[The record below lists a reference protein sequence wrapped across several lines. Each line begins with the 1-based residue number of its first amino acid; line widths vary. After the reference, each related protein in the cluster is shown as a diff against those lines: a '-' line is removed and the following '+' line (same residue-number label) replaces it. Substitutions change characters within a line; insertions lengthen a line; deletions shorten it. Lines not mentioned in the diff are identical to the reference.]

1 MSGEAERTI
10 AQNRKARHEY
20 HLEDNLEV
28 GIVLTGSEIKSL
40 RAGSA
45 SVNEAYAMIRGS
57 EVWLVGATIEPYAQS
72 GMRNHDR
79 LRDRKLLLHKR
90 EIEKFRQRVE
100 QKGFTLV
107 PLRIYLKN
115 GRAKVEIALG
125 RGKDTIDKRETVKAR
140 EAKRD
145 MDRAVKERG

>member
-1 MSGEAERTI
+1 
-10 AQNRKARHEY
+10 
-20 HLEDNLEV
+20 
-28 GIVLTGSEIKSL
+28 
-40 RAGSA
+40 
-45 SVNEAYAMIRGS
+45 
-57 EVWLVGATIEPYAQS
+57 
-72 GMRNHDR
+72 MRNHDR